1 MSLFP
6 SSFYAHRPGSMRHRL
21 IVGGV
26 VAALIAPGFVSS
38 SSAQSVESLQAQAK
52 KIAAELE
59 TMDERTNELAED
71 FNAATV
77 ELEAM
82 KARVAENATEV
93 TAAEAV
99 VLANQTAAKT
109 VAIQA
114 FVGTTNGSEIA
125 GFSTDIDDVS
135 RRKTYL
141 ASVFGDS
148 DQVIEQM
155 TAAQQDLNQR
165 AKKLAEAQQAI
176 DSKLSQITQSKSDLE
191 ATIAKREALFASVSG
206 ELAAAMEKERQRI
219 AAAAEAKAQAEAR
232 AAAARAAAARR
243 PQAVGGRAA
252 TSGAVPVAARS
263 VVPVPA
269 GATKAVQVAME
280 QQGDPYRWAA
290 SGPNSFDCSGLV
302 MFAYAATGRSLPHS
316 SRSLRAMTQRI
327 SEEELQPGDL
337 VFGGSPVHHVGI
349 YIGGGQMV
357 HAPHSG
363 DVVKV
368 SGIYKTSKPVSF
380 GRL

>member
-6 SSFYAHRPGSMRHRL
+6 SSFYAHRPSSMRHRL

-26 VAALIAPGFVSS
+26 VAALVAPGFVSS

-191 ATIAKREALFASVSG
+191 ATIAKREALFASVSAISWSACLREVASKRG
-206 ELAAAMEKERQRI
+206 MMAFAATKSVRSFI
-219 AAAAEAKAQAEAR
+219 LTLR
-232 AAAARAAAARR
+232 AAPSLKEQITQAPFFEFPRPGSIQPTFPSGRR
-243 PQAVGGRAA
+243 
-252 TSGAVPVAARS
+252 
-263 VVPVPA
+263 
-269 GATKAVQVAME
+269 
-280 QQGDPYRWAA
+280 
-290 SGPNSFDCSGLV
+290 
-302 MFAYAATGRSLPHS
+302 
-316 SRSLRAMTQRI
+316 
-327 SEEELQPGDL
+327 
-337 VFGGSPVHHVGI
+337 
-349 YIGGGQMV
+349 
-357 HAPHSG
+357 
-363 DVVKV
+363 
-368 SGIYKTSKPVSF
+368 
-380 GRL
+380 